1 MSAQGPLV
9 WSPCAGVS
17 ALKVQ
22 APPLRFQ
29 DPALNIRCLLKQL
42 DTPVARTRSTQAT
55 GHSGCPHKEH
65 PYQSPWCRTPGT
77 AVCIGPLTLHHPDHP
92 HSVPRPQR
100 PWFWAVA
107 YPHWCF
113 HATGLAIRTRL
124 PSSKWTLQLSS
135 QEPTSIWTLQTV
147 HDLRAL
153 DSDIR
158 TRSLSNWTTLQKSFP
173 DTPEILPKFPTLQE
187 SSQLCNQSRG

>member
-1 MSAQGPLV
+1 MRWSIRIKGP
-9 WSPCAGVS
+9 STT
-17 ALKVQ
+17 
-22 APPLRFQ
+22 
-29 DPALNIRCLLKQL
+29 PAVPRSGTEHSLL
-42 DTPVARTRSTQAT
+42 TQATGHSGRPHKINSSNST

-135 QEPTSIWTLQTV
+135 QEPTSIWTLQ
-147 HDLRAL
+147 
-153 DSDIR
+153 
-158 TRSLSNWTTLQKSFP
+158 LSTTSGRWTAIYAQDPSATGRHSRNPFPTLQKSSP
-173 DTPEILPKFPTLQE
+173 SSLPSKNPPSFATKAGADSGYPH
-187 SSQLCNQSRG
+187 